1 VTLYFV
7 RHGESTW
14 NVEGRFQGQ
23 LDAPLSDLGILQAR
37 AVAGRIAREGPP
49 AAIVTSPLQR
59 ARRTA
64 EIIGEC
70 CGISVSVDERLI
82 EICHGQWQGV
92 LETDVVRRWP
102 ALYQQWHES
111 PVTVTFPDGESL
123 LQVRARLDSFLKDAL
138 ALSSPLLVCT
148 HDVLVRLAV
157 LWALHEPLERFFEWK
172 TENAAITEIEVER
185 SEPRLVRH
193 NDIGHLDGL
202 RSDMA
207 HQAL

>member
-23 LDAPLSDLGILQAR
+23 LDAPLSGVGVLQAQ
-37 AVAGRIAREGPP
+37 AVAQRIARETPP
-49 AAIVTSPLQR
+49 AAIVTSPLSR

-64 EIIGEC
+64 EIIGAC
-70 CGISVSVDERLI
+70 CGIPVSVDERLI

-102 ALYQQWHES
+102 ALHKQWHEA

-123 LQVRARLDSFLKDAL
+123 LHVQARFDSFLADAF
-138 ALSSPLLVCT
+138 AMPSPLLVCT
-148 HDVLVRLAV
+148 HDVLVRLAA
-157 LWALHEPLERFFEWK
+157 LWARHEPLERFFEWK
-172 TENAAITEIEVER
+172 TENAAITEIEVQQG
-185 SEPRLVRH
+185 EPRLVRH
-193 NDIGHLDGL
+193 NDVGHLDGL
-202 RSDMA
+202 RSDVA